1 MTPTIKIIITSFFI
15 KGLFFSLI
23 MSGLDLLRKE
33 EFSWLEFSLRA
44 VFFGILMLIMDLYG
58 YRQRLKKND
67 SNKSEREH

>member
-1 MTPTIKIIITSFFI
+1 MISFFI

-23 MSGLDLLRKE
+23 MSGLDLLREE

>member
-1 MTPTIKIIITSFFI
+1 MTPTTKIIMISFFI

-23 MSGLDLLRKE
+23 MSGLDLLREE

>member
-1 MTPTIKIIITSFFI
+1 
-15 KGLFFSLI
+15 
-23 MSGLDLLRKE
+23 MSGLDLLREE